1 MKRILFIE
9 DDEPLCELLS
19 KIFSKHYQ
27 VMVINNG
34 FDAWCFL
41 TEGDRP
47 DIIVSDINMPMLD
60 GLEFLENLTQSG
72 LYKDI
77 PVVILSGINDVTKR
91 KECLSLGAQA
101 FIDKPFEPVMLLETV
116 SRILNATKNI
126 HAL

>member
-9 DDEPLCELLS
+9 DDEPLSALLS

-27 VMVINNG
+27 VVVINNA

-41 TEGDRP
+41 TEGARP
-47 DIIVSDINMPMLD
+47 DLIVSDINMPMLD
-60 GLEFLENLTQSG
+60 GLEFLENLSQSG

-77 PVVILSGINDVTKR
+77 PVVMLSGINDAAKR
-91 KECLSLGAQA
+91 NACLNLGAQA
-101 FIDKPFEPVMLLETV
+101 FVDKPFEPGMLLQTV
-116 SRILNATKNI
+116 NRVLNENKNI